1 MLIMQLSVFLLTFQ
15 LAGILEPN
23 DCMCH
28 MDSTGKYSKAEIQVT
43 SSAVSNLVSRDKI
56 IHLFQEFEEG
66 RRIHFLKKKSF
77 YFQDYPSVGQIIQ
90 KARENNI
97 NILFVIGG
105 DESERVRTTVYNS
118 LAAALPGGIDFAAE
132 LDTTSSNIIQ
142 IIGDSYRVGFDF

>member
-1 MLIMQLSVFLLTFQ
+1 M
-15 LAGILEPN
+15 
-23 DCMCH
+23 
-28 MDSTGKYSKAEIQVT
+28 
-43 SSAVSNLVSRDKI
+43 
-56 IHLFQEFEEG
+56 
-66 RRIHFLKKKSF
+66 KKKKCF
-77 YFQDYPSVGQIIQ
+77 HFKDYPSVGQIIQ

-142 IIGDSYRVGFDF
+142 IIGDSYRV